1 MEAEYRQIV
10 ADNRLE
16 NVVIRGALTQAEI
29 PRVLASADLFACPSV
44 RTANGDMDGI
54 PTSMIESMAARVPVL
69 VTAIS
74 GIPDVVDDGISGIVC
89 EPTPHSIAAAIRR
102 YYAMDTLQ
110 VRAIIEEAS
119 RRVTKRHD
127 AARLVDTLRRVWQ
140 NVTVDIVVVAWNNL
154 AELRMVVGSIL
165 AHTAT
170 PYHLIIC
177 DNMSRDEPVG
187 PYLDRLWEEEDRVTV
202 VHNNRNAMVGPGT
215 NLAMAQGNSDTV
227 IYICGKE
234 GVCFANGWEMS
245 FVRAFDAED
254 IGLVGS
260 LGYSPSYL
268 TGEQYPS
275 GVRLFDKFRNRDF
288 ATSNPKRIFRHV
300 QGGLF
305 AVRRRMVNEIGG
317 FSDEVPHDYTD
328 VEYSFYAESRGW
340 RLAEA
345 EGVLALFNKTRPS
358 LSHRFRDD
366 IMVAHP
372 VLPAQVKTFGAVVNG
387 RLRHCNICDW
397 FGEEFDAEMSGC
409 PQCGCGPQDR
419 TLFRWLSDS
428 TTLYRRLP
436 ALSVGLAGKM
446 AELWASQFQGPKLSF
461 EQFTEVMKTKGRLSN
476 APGSLDIVILRLGEA
491 DTSEWQPWQER
502 VLDCFRPADIC

>member
-1 MEAEYRQIV
+1 
-10 ADNRLE
+10 
-16 NVVIRGALTQAEI
+16 
-29 PRVLASADLFACPSV
+29 
-44 RTANGDMDGI
+44 
-54 PTSMIESMAARVPVL
+54 
-69 VTAIS
+69 
-74 GIPDVVDDGISGIVC
+74 
-89 EPTPHSIAAAIRR
+89 
-102 YYAMDTLQ
+102 
-110 VRAIIEEAS
+110 
-119 RRVTKRHD
+119 
-127 AARLVDTLRRVWQ
+127 
-140 NVTVDIVVVAWNNL
+140 
-154 AELRMVVGSIL
+154 
-165 AHTAT
+165 
-170 PYHLIIC
+170 
-177 DNMSRDEPVG
+177 
-187 PYLDRLWEEEDRVTV
+187 
-202 VHNNRNAMVGPGT
+202 
-215 NLAMAQGNSDTV
+215 
-227 IYICGKE
+227 
-234 GVCFANGWEMS
+234 
-245 FVRAFDAED
+245 
-254 IGLVGS
+254 
-260 LGYSPSYL
+260 
-268 TGEQYPS
+268 
-275 GVRLFDKFRNRDF
+275 
-288 ATSNPKRIFRHV
+288 V

-491 DTSEWQPWQER
+491 DTSEWAALARESLRLLSPGGYLLIQPEALPQPVYDRLHVAVVTHLPGSGFNNLPLW
-502 VLDCFRPADIC
+502 VFSKLDQKAH